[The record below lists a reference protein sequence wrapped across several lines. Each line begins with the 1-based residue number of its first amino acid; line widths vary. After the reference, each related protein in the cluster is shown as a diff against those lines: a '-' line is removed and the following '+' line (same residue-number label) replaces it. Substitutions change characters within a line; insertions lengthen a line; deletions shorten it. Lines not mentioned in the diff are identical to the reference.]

1 MVVDGEKVKR
11 RAVGLEGVE
20 DHNLHFFL
28 FVCMQCVMDFFCF
41 PFSLFFLIIPKYFFL
56 YTYRLMYMIK

>member
-41 PFSLFFLIIPKYFFL
+41 PFSLFFL